1 MARSDRPLPAP
12 KQARSQLSTSRLLD
26 AAADLIAEGGYERMT
41 LSAIAKRAGY
51 THGLVTSRFGSKEG
65 LLWALVERMVVDW
78 SHTLLMPTVSGQTG
92 AAAVHTTIAALRD
105 SWRRA
110 PSRMRALYILMF
122 EALLPIPLLHQR
134 MAELHRELRRSVQD
148 AVERGISDG
157 SVSSRIDSAGA
168 ARIVVGALRGAVY
181 QAMLDPE
188 QVSIDD
194 ALADVEAMVDAL
206 LPGPSHSTPDR

>member
-1 MARSDRPLPAP
+1 MPAP
-12 KQARSQLSTSRLLD
+12 KQARSELSTSRLLD

-78 SHTLLMPTVSGQTG
+78 GHTLLLPTVADQAG
-92 AAAVHTTIAALRD
+92 AAAIHTTIAALRD

-110 PSRMRALYILMF
+110 PSRMRSLYILMF
-122 EALLPIPLLHQR
+122 EALMPIPLLHQR
-134 MAELHRELRRSVQD
+134 MAELHRELRCGVQD

-157 SVSSRIDSAGA
+157 SVSSRIDSAGV
-168 ARIVVGALRGAVY
+168 ARLVVGALRGAVY
-181 QAMLDPE
+181 QAMLDPDE
-188 QVSIDD
+188 VSMDD
-194 ALADVEAMVDAL
+194 ALADVEAMVDAI

>member
-1 MARSDRPLPAP
+1 MERVDRPLPAP
-12 KQARSQLSTSRLLD
+12 KQARSELSTSRLLD

-78 SHTLLMPTVSGQTG
+78 SHTLLLPTVSGQT
-92 AAAVHTTIAALRD
+92 AAAAIHTSIDALRD

-122 EALLPIPLLHQR
+122 EALMPIPLLHQR
-134 MAELHRELRRSVQD
+134 MAELHRDLRRSVQD

-157 SVSSRIDSAGA
+157 SLSGRIDSARV
-168 ARIVVGALRGAVY
+168 ARLIVGALRGAVY
-181 QAMLDPE
+181 QAMLDPDE
-188 QVSIDD
+188 VSLDD
-194 ALADVEAMVDAL
+194 ALVDVQTMVDAI
-206 LPGPSHSTPDR
+206 LPEPSHTPDR

>member
-1 MARSDRPLPAP
+1 MARADRPLPAP

-78 SHTLLMPTVSGQTG
+78 RHTLLMPTVSGQTG